1 MIEMGRRGRIHSGFE
16 WVFLIAPFLTCSITY
31 NRERCTALAEIHM
44 RDCEM
49 LQVTV
54 AELQDKSDMYNT
66 ESKEKHARLGD

>member
-1 MIEMGRRGRIHSGFE
+1 
-16 WVFLIAPFLTCSITY
+16 
-31 NRERCTALAEIHM
+31 M

-49 LQVTV
+49 LHVTV